1 MVSKGLKVEF
11 GTISQT
17 ANAKSN
23 TIDKAVTGIVEVQSD
38 ASVEEKWYT
47 LSGVRIKAPT
57 QSGIYILN
65 GKKVSV
71 KK

>member
-23 TIDKAVTGIVEVQSD
+23 TIDKAVTGIVDVQSD

-65 GKKVSV
+65 GEKVSV